1 MSIDLAM
8 AYEHIVRK
16 ANNDCGRYGT
26 AGADADIFRHLER
39 AWTAGIDGKFMSTV
53 EERYFALGTVSAYL
67 RDSLERII
75 KSKAYSEEDNQKLQ
89 SIYDSLSQASLK
101 DVDKAVV
108 DSIEILK

>member
-26 AGADADIFRHLER
+26 AGADADIFRHLDR
-39 AWTAGIDGKFMSTV
+39 VWALGHDGKYMSSV
-53 EERYFALGTVSAYL
+53 EERYFALGIVSTYL
-67 RDSLERII
+67 RDSLERIT
-75 KSKAYSEEDNQKLQ
+75 KTKVYSEEDNQKLQ
-89 SIYDSLSQASLK
+89 SIYDSLSQASLE
-101 DVDKAVV
+101 DVDKAVA